1 MNPDMPATETK
12 ERQTKKTR
20 RMVAW
25 LLVTVV
31 GMFAFAVF
39 LLPPMYDA
47 FCKLTG
53 LNGKLRQTQGV
64 AAPKPLTAA
73 EQQAATITLQFLA
86 NKEPTMPWVFKPD
99 VTAMKIIPGQV
110 YKTHFYVKNLS
121 EHAMVGRAIPS
132 MSPERVSQ
140 YLNKIECFCFQEQ
153 PLAAGEEKEMAM
165 SFYLDKNFPKDIKEF
180 TLSYTLYKVEKPAAA
195 QSSTPKN

>member
-1 MNPDMPATETK
+1 MTPNIPNT
-12 ERQTKKTR
+12 QTKKTR

-53 LNGKLRQTQGV
+53 LNGKLQQTTGV
-64 AAPKPLTAA
+64 AAPAPLSAK
-73 EQQAATITLQFLA
+73 ESQAATVTIQFLA
-86 NKEPTMPWVFKPD
+86 KTGEEMPWAFKPD
-99 VTAMKIIPGQV
+99 VFEMQIVPGKV
-110 YKTHFYVKNLS
+110 YQTHFYVKNLS

-140 YLNKIECFCFQEQ
+140 YLNNIECFCFQEQ
-153 PLAAGEEKEMAM
+153 PLAAGEETEMAM
-165 SFYLDKNFPKDIKEF
+165 SFYLDKDFPKDIKEF
-180 TLSYTLYKVEKPAAA
+180 TLSYTLYKVDQPSTAK
-195 QSSTPKN
+195 SSSQ